1 MAYTGNEIDFYKR
14 KFNDMITHQLQQ
26 DGSKLEAVVTI
37 EDAMGERTSFDKM
50 GSGEAAEHTA
60 RFEEIAIS
68 RISAERRLLTPTTIF
83 DARHVS
89 DLDIIRAANNP
100 QSDVVKAI
108 TMALARKKD
117 DIIIAAA
124 VGTAMR
130 EVEGSASNV
139 TFDTSNSRV
148 ADTFIGY
155 SDLSAGSTML
165 HEGKLQEAA
174 RKLQAAEVEEPLFVI
189 ANANQLANLRYR
201 AAKLGWTRTD
211 FLGKQALTIPG
222 LDEALDGFLGMRFI
236 RSERVPQV
244 SSKDN
249 VLVLPKSAIK
259 MGQWKALRVDVREK
273 HDHVGF
279 PLQVYAD
286 ETIGAVRMD
295 ELKIISVLNATS

>member
-1 MAYTGNEIDFYKR
+1 MAYTGNELDFYKR
-14 KFNDMITHQLQQ
+14 KFNDMITHELQQ
-26 DGSKLEAVVTI
+26 AGSKLEAVVTV
-37 EDAMGERTSFDKM
+37 EEAMGERTSFDKM
-50 GSGEAAEHTA
+50 GAVEAAEHNA

-68 RISAERRLLTPTTIF
+68 RISAERRLLTPTTIVG
-83 DARHVS
+83 AKHVS

-130 EVEGSASNV
+130 EVAGSASNAA
-139 TFDTSNSRV
+139 FDTTNSRV
-148 ADTFIGY
+148 ADTFIGF
-155 SDLSAGSTML
+155 SDLSAGSVML

-174 RKLQAAEVEEPLFVI
+174 RKLQAAEVEEQLFVI

-222 LDEALDGFLGMRFI
+222 LEESLDGFLGMRFI

-244 SSKDN
+244 TSKDN

-259 MGQWKALRVDVREK
+259 MGQWSPLRVDVREL
-273 HDHVGF
+273 HNYQGF
-279 PLQVYAD
+279 PIQVYAD

-295 ELKIISVLNATS
+295 EAKVISILNATS